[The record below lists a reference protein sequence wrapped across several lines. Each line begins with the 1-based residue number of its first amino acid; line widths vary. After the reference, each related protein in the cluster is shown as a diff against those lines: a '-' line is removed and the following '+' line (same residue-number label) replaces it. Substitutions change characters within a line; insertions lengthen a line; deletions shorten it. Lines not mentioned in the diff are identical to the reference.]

1 MNITVRGDSGSAS
14 AGSSV
19 VVDESAIVI
28 RIGRPGGT
36 GESADCTS
44 RADRSALLGFAA
56 RADCYQGLVLWHRYE
71 AVYALLLAK
80 QAESDGSA
88 GGVESGADVYT
99 RLYDPLC
106 QVAASYATAAG
117 VRQCTAEH
125 FVEAAVACMERIPAV
140 GRLMRDGLIC
150 PAWFR
155 RVVEQTALVD
165 DADLLAFIDAEIAHT
180 LAEAGAL
187 SAARVESLVS
197 SIVAEHDPDA
207 VTLTR
212 EQVKLAKQVRV
223 NPLGEGVSE
232 VIVTASTEDAMVV
245 KDVLDA
251 VIAGVCSHDPRTR
264 GERRSAAAVARLA
277 GTDFVCECGRDD
289 CTAELST
296 EAIASRCARVV
307 LHVVVRKETLGGE
320 SDTPAHLDGYGPI
333 SAEHVREL
341 AARPDAVRR
350 EVDLGELVDHQ
361 AQRGNAYRP
370 TAAVDAAVRGLFG
383 TCSWPGCERAAWKSD
398 LDHVCEFNHTDPS
411 AGGPTCVCNLNPK
424 CRFHHGLKTFVGG
437 WVDDQVVDAN
447 GVIWT
452 EVTTPEG
459 FTVRQRALNM
469 RLLPELGHLTCR
481 HPAPT
486 RPGSG
491 HAGVAPERP
500 RTRVEAKHQYRM
512 RRRAANRRA
521 REVVEAVVPTGASVT
536 ECGTVWGTEWGE
548 PQF

>member
-1 MNITVRGDSGSAS
+1 M
-14 AGSSV
+14 
-19 VVDESAIVI
+19 
-28 RIGRPGGT
+28 
-36 GESADCTS
+36 
-44 RADRSALLGFAA
+44 
-56 RADCYQGLVLWHRYE
+56 
-71 AVYALLLAK
+71 AV
-80 QAESDGSA
+80 
-88 GGVESGADVYT
+88 
-99 RLYDPLC
+99 
-106 QVAASYATAAG
+106 
-117 VRQCTAEH
+117 
-125 FVEAAVACMERIPAV
+125 
-140 GRLMRDGLIC
+140 
-150 PAWFR
+150 
-155 RVVEQTALVD
+155 
-165 DADLLAFIDAEIAHT
+165 T
-180 LAEAGAL
+180 LAEAAVL
-187 SAARVESLVS
+187 SENQLSRAIHEMFVQESPILDRLPLMP
-197 SIVAEHDPDA
+197 IEGNAYAYDQEQTLPGVAF
-207 VTLTR
+207 R
-212 EQVKLAKQVRV
+212 GV
-223 NPLGEGVSE
+223 NEGYTE
-232 VIVTASTEDAMVV
+232 ST
-245 KDVLDA
+245 
-251 VIAGVCSHDPRTR
+251 GTFNQ
-264 GERRSAAAVARLA
+264 RLA

-536 ECGTVWGTEWGE
+536 ECGTAWGTEWGE